1 MLLPPRFPTKGPSMK
16 LTAKTVAGIRLPAGK
31 TDHIEWDDNLP
42 GFGLRLRGSGDRP
55 RKTWVAQYR
64 ARGRTRRMKI
74 GAVERLSPDEARKA
88 ARKILAKVE
97 VGHDPQAEKAVRR
110 QQDGHTLAAV
120 VADYLNAKLPVV
132 RRNTYRELVRYL
144 TGPHF
149 KPLHAQPLDQIT
161 RKDVAFRLT
170 KIVAEKGSISAARAR
185 AALSAL
191 YAWALG
197 HGLAEINPV
206 VGTLKPQDSVPSS
219 RVLSDYELTSIWHA
233 CGDDD
238 LGRVVKLLICTGAR
252 RSEVGGMCW
261 SELDA
266 ERGTWTIPA
275 ARAKNRRSLTL
286 PLPQIA
292 LDIVARVPRMLGR
305 DQLFGMRASRGFTG
319 WAAKAER
326 ALRTASK
333 VTDWTLHD
341 LRRTVATRMADLG
354 VQPHI
359 IEAVLNHVSGHKA
372 GVAGIYNRSSYE
384 REVRAALMLWA
395 DHVRALVEG
404 GEAKVLAF
412 RP

>member
-1 MLLPPRFPTKGPSMK
+1 MK
-16 LTAKTVAGIRLPAGK
+16 LTVKTVAGIRLPAGK

-42 GFGLRLRGSGDRP
+42 GFGLRLRVSGDRSH
-55 RKTWVAQYR
+55 KTWVAQYR
-64 ARGRTRRMKI
+64 AHGRTRRMKI
-74 GAVERLSPDEARKA
+74 GAVEKLSPDEARKA

-110 QQDGHTLAAV
+110 RQDGHTLAAV

-144 TGPHF
+144 TGSHF

-161 RKDVAFRLT
+161 RRDVAFRLT
-170 KIVAEKGSISAARAR
+170 KISAENGSITAARAR
-185 AALSAL
+185 ATLSAL
-191 YAWALG
+191 FTWALG

-326 ALRTASK
+326 ALRATSK

-404 GEAKVLAF
+404 GEKKIVPLRA
-412 RP
+412 

>member
-1 MLLPPRFPTKGPSMK
+1 MK
-16 LTAKTVAGIRLPAGK
+16 LTAKTIAGIRLPAGK
-31 TDHIEWDDNLP
+31 TDHIEWDDDLP

-64 ARGRTRRMKI
+64 AHGRTRRMKI
-74 GAVERLSPDEARKA
+74 GAVEKLSPDEARKT

-97 VGHDPQAEKAVRR
+97 IGHDPQGEKAARR
-110 QQDGHTLAAV
+110 QQDEHTLAAV
-120 VADYLNAKLPVV
+120 IAEYLKAKQPVV

-144 TGPHF
+144 TGSHF

-161 RKDVAFRLT
+161 RRDVAFRLT
-170 KIVAEKGSISAARAR
+170 KITAENGSITAGRAR
-185 AALSAL
+185 ATLSAL
-191 YAWALG
+191 FAWALG

-206 VGTLKPQDSVPSS
+206 VGTLKPQDAVPRS
-219 RVLSDYELTSIWHA
+219 RVLSDPELTSIWHA

-252 RSEVGGMCW
+252 RSEVGGMGW
-261 SELDA
+261 SELEL

-275 ARAKNRRSLTL
+275 ARAKNHRSLTL

-292 LDIVARVPRMLGR
+292 LDIVARVPRMVGR

-326 ALRTASK
+326 ALRAASQ

-359 IEAVLNHVSGHKA
+359 IEAVLNHVSGHKG
-372 GVAGIYNRSSYE
+372 GVARIYNRSSYE
-384 REVRAALMLWA
+384 REVRAALALWA

-404 GEAKVLAF
+404 GEKKIVPLRA
-412 RP
+412 

>member
-1 MLLPPRFPTKGPSMK
+1 MK
-16 LTAKTVAGIRLPAGK
+16 LTAKTIAGIRLPAGK
-31 TDHIEWDDNLP
+31 TDHIEWDDDLP

-64 ARGRTRRMKI
+64 AHGRTRRMKI
-74 GAVERLSPDEARKA
+74 GAVEKLSPDEARKA

-97 VGHDPQAEKAVRR
+97 VGHDPQAEKAARR
-110 QQDGHTLAAV
+110 QQDEHTLAAV
-120 VADYLNAKLPVV
+120 VADYLKAKQSIV
-132 RRNTYRELVRYL
+132 RSNTYRELVRYL

-161 RKDVAFRLT
+161 RRDVAFRLT
-170 KIVAEKGSISAARAR
+170 KITAENGSITAGRAR
-185 AALSAL
+185 ATLSAL
-191 YAWALG
+191 FAWALG

-206 VGTLKPQDSVPSS
+206 VGTLKPQDAVPRS
-219 RVLSDYELTSIWHA
+219 RVLSDSELTSIWHA

-326 ALRTASK
+326 ALRAASQ

-359 IEAVLNHVSGHKA
+359 IEAVLNHVSGHKG

-404 GEAKVLAF
+404 GEKKIVPLRA
-412 RP
+412 